1 MLQSSGPIS
10 AANINAELQRTGSLS
25 LNMQKVRALAGISS
39 GPISFADLYGKG
51 LYKCQLVLMPY
62 ATIRRTK
69 GALASYTSAFIY
81 GNVASDT
88 HQLTKTQTWFG
99 DTTQLLF
106 AIKPDQNEIDPIN
119 FVAIKRVYG
128 TEVEIYER
136 GTIQSEWFTASNFI
150 LNHSHEGRK
159 FRAKSAI
166 GSEKYLIFMIQKI
179 KAKWNRLYLIDGQGK
194 EYLIDNFDSDYSN
207 RRFYVERRSEWNNQN
222 IISFSQN

>member
-1 MLQSSGPIS
+1 MQNY
-10 AANINAELQRTGSLS
+10 ARFFATGITL
-25 LNMQKVRALAGISS
+25 R
-39 GPISFADLYGKG
+39 
-51 LYKCQLVLMPY
+51 
-62 ATIRRTK
+62 
-69 GALASYTSAFIY
+69 SYTHVFIY

-88 HQLTKTQTWFG
+88 HQLENNQGWFG

-150 LNHSHEGRK
+150 LNHSHEGVK

-194 EYLIDNFDSDYSN
+194 EYLINNFNSDYSN
-207 RRFYVERRSEWNNQN
+207 GRFTLSIVRNG
-222 IISFSQN
+222 IIQI